1 MTMVIQSMQS
11 SELSRNPK
19 AMLSAAEERPILV
32 TRRDGENLILMSQR
46 ESDARNKL
54 FDVAADFFSAL
65 SEQEGSIAE
74 RLSKRFHWMLAL
86 SQENQTECA
95 DDLMEG
101 IRVALATRNMAPLAI
116 KLDAWRDSAM
126 AIAAGYADRQIEW
139 LDNPVKVSR
148 P

>member
-1 MTMVIQSMQS
+1 MF
-11 SELSRNPK
+11 
-19 AMLSAAEERPILV
+19 SAAEERPILV

-54 FDVAADFFSAL
+54 FDIAADFFSAL
-65 SEQEGSIAE
+65 SEAEGSLADK
-74 RLSKRFHWMLAL
+74 LSKRFHWMLAL
-86 SQENQTECA
+86 SQASQKECA
-95 DDLMEG
+95 EDLMEG

-116 KLDAWRDSAM
+116 KLDAWRDSAN